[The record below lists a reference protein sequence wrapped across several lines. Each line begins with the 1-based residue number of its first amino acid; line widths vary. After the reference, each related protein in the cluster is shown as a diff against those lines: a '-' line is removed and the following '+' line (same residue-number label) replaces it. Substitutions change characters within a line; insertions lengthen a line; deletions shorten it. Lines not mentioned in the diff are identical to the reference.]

1 MFKALTLTVL
11 ALATVS
17 AQNDRFLPVVNAT
30 TATSTTCTQSKT
42 AEPCG
47 SGYCCASTSKNGG
60 AASSATVGVC
70 VPAEFNGIVF

>member
-17 AQNDRFLPVVNAT
+17 AQTDRFLPVVNAT
-30 TATSTTCTQSKT
+30 TATSTTCTKSTT

-47 SGYCCASTSKNGG
+47 SGYCCASTSKNG
-60 AASSATVGVC
+60 AAAATTTVGVC

>member
-30 TATSTTCTQSKT
+30 TTTSTTCTKSTT

-47 SGYCCASTSKNGG
+47 SGYCCASTSKNG
-60 AASSATVGVC
+60 AAAATTTVGVC